1 MHEMKAE
8 REALETKGREI
19 IEKRDELKAEE
30 QKGKSCDGYSTLVEY
45 KKHKFSIHFRKRSL
59 AALPGL
65 PIQTGKGR
73 KQVQIRQV
81 FIITYFLLEEQ
92 RSEYSRGALSYILL
106 DCLIHTMVYF
116 EGLRL
121 SRRCRS
127 LTRRLKNTR
136 PGSSI
141 GSEKSPNLSSETSP
155 AKTRAG
161 LATNQIYQVIK
172 FICIW

>member
-45 KKHKFSIHFRKRSL
+45 KKYKFSIHFRKRSL

-65 PIQTGKGR
+65 TIQTGKGR

-81 FIITYFLLEEQ
+81 IIITFYWKNNDPNIHEEPWAAF
-92 RSEYSRGALSYILL
+92 SLIVWFILWFILKDWDWADDAEVWRG
-106 DCLIHTMVYF
+106 D
-116 EGLRL
+116 
-121 SRRCRS
+121 
-127 LTRRLKNTR
+127 
-136 PGSSI
+136 
-141 GSEKSPNLSSETSP
+141 
-155 AKTRAG
+155 
-161 LATNQIYQVIK
+161 
-172 FICIW
+172 